1 MSNLIKISRR
11 TLKKY
16 FPKIYNSSSK
26 IRNFIYLNFFTLRTK
41 INVIKS
47 FEEFA
52 PNVTGDS
59 DMKIANTIFNIQNF
73 SKAMA
78 RIQNEPIQVEDINE
92 AYQITNKELGN
103 LFQKYGSDKKTHNY
117 HIIYENII
125 KEVGEVSLLIE
136 IGLGT
141 NNEDVLSNMSS
152 KGRPGSSLRAFRDYL
167 DNTQIVG
174 LDIDSRILFEENRIK
189 TFEFDQNVI
198 ESLEILPKT
207 FLNGVDILI
216 DDGLHSPI
224 ANINT
229 IYFANQLLKKNG
241 FLIIEDI
248 NKHAIDLYRVI
259 LQAAQKDFSVRLFT
273 NRSCLVAVLR
283 KL

>member
-1 MSNLIKISRR
+1 MSNLIKLLRKM
-11 TLKKY
+11 LKRY
-16 FPKIYNSSSK
+16 FPKTYNSSSK

-47 FEEFA
+47 FEEFS
-52 PNVTGDS
+52 PNVSGDS

-73 SKAMA
+73 SKAMT
-78 RIQNEPIQVEDINE
+78 RIQNEPLQVEEINQ
-92 AYQITNKELGN
+92 AYKISNKELGN
-103 LFQKYGSDKKTHNY
+103 LFQKYGSDKKTHSY
-117 HIIYENII
+117 DIIYENII
-125 KEVGEVSLLIE
+125 KEAGEVSLLIE

-152 KGRPGSSLRAFRDYL
+152 KGKPGSSLRAFRDYL
-167 DNTQIVG
+167 DNAVIVG
-174 LDIDSRILFEENRIK
+174 LDIDSRILFEENRIQ
-189 TFEFDQNVI
+189 TFEFDQNAI
-198 ESLEILPKT
+198 ESLEILPKN
-207 FLNGVDILI
+207 FLNSVDILI
-216 DDGLHSPI
+216 DDGLHSPV

-248 NKHAIDLYRVI
+248 NKNAINLYQVI
-259 LQAAQKDFSVRLFT
+259 FQAAQKHFSVRLYT
-273 NRSCLVAVLR
+273 NKSCLVAVLR